1 MAAAGDRATFLLLS
15 QTFLEHAPPL
25 AERLHDGLRRQDAT
39 VVASASHALKG
50 MAMLIGATQLC
61 AQLQHIENT
70 ARQYHALPLHQPSL
84 HALLE
89 RVLSEVRTSMDA
101 PAA

>member
-39 VVASASHALKG
+39 AVASASHALKG

-84 HALLE
+84 HALLD

-101 PAA
+101 PVA